1 MLLLDVDY
9 STCIA
14 VAEKDQNGHFP
25 QEASPP
31 ENNISKLLERNR
43 ERRKVVSATLGD
55 LKEMDEEEEEEEE
68 DLSIN
73 ISTSPQS
80 SLTSSFKNK
89 FHLPFSARRSRVG
102 TVNCYVVVW

>member
-1 MLLLDVDY
+1 MLLLDIDS
-9 STCIA
+9 STRI
-14 VAEKDQNGHFP
+14 VVSDKDQNGRFP
-25 QEASPP
+25 QEAPPP
-31 ENNISKLLERNR
+31 ENNTSKLLERNR

-55 LKEMDEEEEEEEE
+55 LKELDEEEEEEEE

-73 ISTSPQS
+73 MSISPQS
-80 SLTSSFKNK
+80 SLTSSFKNR